1 MDVNVTTN
9 HELRYC
15 CSVQPL
21 SFFFLFLAG
30 GKKKSDTGAPF
41 PVSSAS
47 EATDHLL
54 LGFVLGLASARAAT
68 NAGICLWPEGTIRES
83 FFRRR
88 LLLFAA
94 SAAAA
99 RRRLLVAPNCAMKAV
114 RSSLDWLIDKM
125 I

>member
-1 MDVNVTTN
+1 MGVNVTTN

-30 GKKKSDTGAPF
+30 GKKKSDTGAPL

-47 EATDHLL
+47 EAADRLL

-68 NAGICLWPEGTIRES
+68 NAAICPWREGTIRES
-83 FFRRR
+83 FLRRR

-94 SAAAA
+94 SAAQ
-99 RRRLLVAPNCAMKAV
+99 RLDDV
-114 RSSLDWLIDKM
+114 SSSRPTAL
-125 I
+125 

>member
-1 MDVNVTTN
+1 MGVNITTN

-30 GKKKSDTGAPF
+30 GKKNSDTGAPL

-47 EATDHLL
+47 EAVDRLL
-54 LGFVLGLASARAAT
+54 LGFMLGLASARAGA
-68 NAGICLWPEGTIRES
+68 NAAICPWPEGTICES
-83 FFRRR
+83 FLRRR

-94 SAAAA
+94 SAA
-99 RRRLLVAPNCAMKAV
+99 VA
-114 RSSLDWLIDKM
+114 
-125 I
+125 